1 MKSSSFSTVLEK
13 TGLPINETGWQLPDA
28 AFSRMTASKSLSML
42 YRLDH
47 WEKNGWW
54 DV

>member
-28 AFSRMTASKSLSML
+28 AFSRTTASKSLSML
-42 YRLDH
+42 YSLDH